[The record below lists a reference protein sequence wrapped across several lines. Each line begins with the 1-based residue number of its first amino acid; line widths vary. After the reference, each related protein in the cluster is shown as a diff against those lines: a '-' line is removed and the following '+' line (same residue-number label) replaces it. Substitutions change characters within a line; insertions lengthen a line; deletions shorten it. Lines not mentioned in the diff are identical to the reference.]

1 MDLPGSLPPD
11 VLDRILGP
19 HPLACF
25 VSKRYRPPPEAAAG
39 IRRRPT
45 VIPISALVSPAQRAW
60 AVESGLRFHAMPF
73 SIGKWLRVQ
82 VESGHLEVLKWALE
96 DFLPAGFD
104 GWRPLNRNQGWTLD
118 VCEYAAEAGQL
129 EVLQWAFANG
139 CIGEYVERNKDLL
152 IRAAAKGGNLA
163 LLQWL
168 RANGCPWPRKHSTVC
183 GVAARHGH
191 LPLLQ
196 WACANGCACDM
207 STCSEAAVGGQL
219 GVLQWLRANGCPWDV
234 YTCQRAAIH
243 GHLPLLQWARDNGC
257 PEQ

>member
-11 VLDRILGP
+11 VQDRILGP

-60 AVESGLRFHAMPF
+60 AVESGMHVRPPTYE
-73 SIGKWLRVQ
+73 WLLGQVQ
-82 VESGHLEVLKWALE
+82 SGHLEVLKWALE
-96 DFLPAGFD
+96 YILPACYAC
-104 GWRPLNRNQGWTLD
+104 RPPFHRIQVWTFRI
-118 VCEYAAEAGQL
+118 CQYAAEAGQL

-168 RANGCPWPRKHSTVC
+168 RANGCP
-183 GVAARHGH
+183 
-191 LPLLQ
+191 
-196 WACANGCACDM
+196 
-207 STCSEAAVGGQL
+207 
-219 GVLQWLRANGCPWDV
+219 
-234 YTCQRAAIH
+234 
-243 GHLPLLQWARDNGC
+243 
-257 PEQ
+257 EQ